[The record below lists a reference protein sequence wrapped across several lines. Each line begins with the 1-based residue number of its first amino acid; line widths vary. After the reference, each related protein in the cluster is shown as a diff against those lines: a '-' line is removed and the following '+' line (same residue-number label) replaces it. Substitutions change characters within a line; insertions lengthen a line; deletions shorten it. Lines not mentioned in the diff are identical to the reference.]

1 MQRSIALRSLLGGAV
16 LIAVLA
22 VSGCVYYDPYDP
34 YYAPNGYDE
43 GYRDGY
49 YHNPPRDP
57 DYRGDYY
64 RNDYNR
70 DRYYRG
76 Y

>member
-1 MQRSIALRSLLGGAV
+1 MQRSIGLRSLLGGAV
-16 LIAVLA
+16 LIAVLS

-34 YYAPNGYDE
+34 YYAPPY
-43 GYRDGY
+43 GYRDGGY
-49 YHNPPRDP
+49 G
-57 DYRGDYY
+57 RGYDGYY
-64 RNDYNR
+64 RDYPRGNYYG

>member
-1 MQRSIALRSLLGGAV
+1 MQRRIALRSLLGGAV
-16 LIAVLA
+16 LVAVLA

-34 YYAPNGYDE
+34 YYAPYDYRD

-49 YHNPPRDP
+49 YNNSPRDP
-57 DYRGDYY
+57 YYRNDYY
-64 RNDYNR
+64 RNDYYR